1 MCCSFKDIVDS
12 NSIDLHGRTPIHVAA
27 SSGYVK
33 AIKFCASVGMKVDV
47 VDCNGCTPL
56 HLAVEKGHLEA
67 VESLLVC
74 SSYIKYVVNKEG
86 KTTFGVAIDNGNSHL
101 YGLLQLENVLY
112 RAVGLDD
119 VNGIKK

>member
-1 MCCSFKDIVDS
+1 MCYSFKDIVDS

-27 SSGYVK
+27 SSSYVK
-33 AIKFCASVGMKVDV
+33 VMKFCASVGMKVDA

-56 HLAVEKGHLEA
+56 YLAVEKRYLEA

-86 KTTFGVAIDNGNSHL
+86 KKAFGVTIDNGNSHL
-101 YGLLQLENVLY
+101 YGLLRLGDILHKV
-112 RAVGLDD
+112 AGLDD

>member
-1 MCCSFKDIVDS
+1 M
-12 NSIDLHGRTPIHVAA
+12 
-27 SSGYVK
+27 
-33 AIKFCASVGMKVDV
+33 KFCASVGMKVDA

-86 KTTFGVAIDNGNSHL
+86 KTAFGVAIDNGYSHL
-101 YGLLQLENVLY
+101 YGLLWLGDVLH
-112 RAVGLDD
+112 RAARLHD